1 MGEFFKHA
9 VAGKRTAACAFA
21 QALFG
26 AVLVALCTAFV
37 ACSSAPAKKN
47 ADPAPVADSVQA
59 ASTEET
65 ASKVDPG
72 NLDTAHAAFIQAVD
86 MEMRGLT
93 HEADS
98 MWMLAWRYDPQS
110 RYLAFKVVEKML
122 AVGADSV
129 AASIAKNA
137 NKLKGKKTVSQY
149 EIMAHVYLKEGVAD
163 SARKYFVLALD
174 SSKYQ
179 DMKMLYDYS
188 LFLEAVQDKKEL
200 VRVYDMLLPQTN
212 YIQSLFARQV
222 NLLVELGRDSAL
234 VDLFGRAH
242 DATGQKEKLAKMV
255 QVLVM
260 QKRFAEARAIA
271 DTITSSLDDDG
282 KIIELALLTYAGAPK
297 EDMLA
302 FLKKKYYND
311 GVRAPEL
318 VYHLGLNEYMLHEV
332 DSAKVHLEDV
342 HLKLVND
349 KEAGAHACRTLS
361 AMAFSRGQNT
371 EGVRYAEQA
380 DSLLAGEG
388 KVFLA
393 IALGTAKEYNRAY
406 ALLDSMLGVWINW
419 RPMEG
424 VADSVLLKKL
434 KAQAMAKYRRF
445 QRAYA
450 DVLMIQARD
459 LENSGMLTSVISDF
473 VMGNPKQSL
482 RDSLNRAAAREA
494 RTKAE
499 LFWESILAEEPDD
512 VDLRFTM
519 ARNLERLGR
528 IDEMFAMFE
537 AIFKSPQLHKLNYS
551 EVANYYGY
559 TLINLNRS
567 RAEVEYGYSLV
578 LKALDSIKGEKPD
591 AIIDSKAW
599 GLYRLGRF
607 SEALEVIMQVKPEKF
622 KDDVEYLEH
631 LGAIQVGAGKQAE
644 ATETYRKLLKLKP
657 KHPAALEFLKG
668 KK

>member
-1 MGEFFKHA
+1 MKFSAK
-9 VAGKRTAACAFA
+9 
-21 QALFG
+21 LP
-26 AVLVALCTAFV
+26 AVLLCTAFALV
-37 ACSSAPAKKN
+37 ACSSAPVKKTEDN
-47 ADPAPVADSVQA
+47 APAEAPAVAAD
-59 ASTEET
+59 EEDEFHGI
-65 ASKVDPG
+65 APG
-72 NLDTAHAAFIQAVD
+72 NLDTAHAAFIQALD
-86 MEMRGLT
+86 LEMRGLQ

-98 MWMLAWRYDPQS
+98 MWMLAWRYDPRS
-110 RYLAFKVVEKML
+110 RYLSFRVAQKML

-129 AASIAKNA
+129 AASIAKQA
-137 NKLKGKKTVSQY
+137 NKLPGKRTAGQF
-149 EIMAHVYLKEGVAD
+149 ETMAHVFLKESAAD
-163 SARKYFVLALD
+163 SARKYFLLALD

-179 DMKMLYDYS
+179 DMRMLYDYS

-200 VRVYDMLLPQTN
+200 VRVYDLLLPQTN
-212 YIQSLFARQV
+212 YIQSLFGRQV
-222 NLLVELGRDSAL
+222 NLLVELGKDSAL
-234 VDLFGRAH
+234 VELFGRAH
-242 DATGQKEKLAKMV
+242 DATGDKEKLAKMV
-255 QVLVM
+255 QVMVI
-260 QKRFAEARAIA
+260 QKRFAEVRAIA
-271 DTITSSLDDDG
+271 DTITSSLEDDG
-282 KIIELALLTYAGAPK
+282 KIIELALLTYANAPK
-297 EDMLA
+297 EEMLA
-302 FLKKKYYND
+302 FLKKKYYKD
-311 GVRAPEL
+311 SVRVPEL

-332 DSAKVHLEDV
+332 DSAKVHLEDA

-361 AMAFSRGQNT
+361 AIAFSRGQNKD
-371 EGVRYAEQA
+371 GVRYAEQA
-380 DSLLAGEG
+380 DSLLMGEG

-393 IALGTAKEYNRAY
+393 LALGTAKEYGKSY

-424 VADSVLLKKL
+424 IADSVLMKKL
-434 KAQAMAKYRRF
+434 KAQAMLKYRRF

-450 DVLMIQARD
+450 DVLMMQARD
-459 LENSGMLTSVISDF
+459 LEEKGTFTGIINSF
-473 VMGNPKQSL
+473 VMGKPKETL

-499 LFWESILAEEPDD
+499 LFWESVLAEEPDD
-512 VDLRFTM
+512 VVLRFSM

-537 AIFKSPQLHKLNYS
+537 TILKSPNLQPKLSYS

-559 TLINLNRS
+559 TLINLNRN

-578 LKALDSIKGEKPD
+578 VKALDSIKGDKPD

-607 SEALEVIMQVKPEKF
+607 DEALEVIMQVNPEKF
-622 KDDVEYLEH
+622 KDDDEYLEH
-631 LGAIQVGAGKQAE
+631 LGAIQVAAGKQAE
-644 ATETYRKLLKLKP
+644 AAETYRKLLKLSP

>member
-59 ASTEET
+59 AST
-65 ASKVDPG
+65 
-72 NLDTAHAAFIQAVD
+72 AVD

-110 RYLAFKVVEKML
+110 RYLAFKIAEKML
-122 AVGADSV
+122 AVGADSI
-129 AASIAKNA
+129 AASIAKQA
-137 NKLKGKKTVSQY
+137 NNLKGKKTVSQY
-149 EIMAHVYLKEGVAD
+149 ELMAHVYLKEGVAD

-242 DATGQKEKLAKMV
+242 DATGHKEKLAKMV

-271 DTITSSLDDDG
+271 DTITSSLEDDG
-282 KIIELALLTYAGAPK
+282 KIIELALLTYADAPK

-311 GVRAPEL
+311 GVRVPEL
-318 VYHLGLNEYMLHEV
+318 VYHLGLSEYIQHEV
-332 DSAKVHLEDV
+332 DSARVHLEDA

-349 KEAGAHACRTLS
+349 REAGAHACRTLS
-361 AMAFSRGQNT
+361 AMAFGRGENKV
-371 EGVRYAEQA
+371 GVRYAEQA

-393 IALGTAKEYNRAY
+393 IALGTAKEYDRAY

-434 KAQAMAKYRRF
+434 KTQAMAKYRRF

-459 LENSGMLTSVISDF
+459 LEGQNAFTSVINS
-473 VMGNPKQSL
+473 SL
-482 RDSLNRAAAREA
+482 
-494 RTKAE
+494 
-499 LFWESILAEEPDD
+499 
-512 VDLRFTM
+512 
-519 ARNLERLGR
+519 
-528 IDEMFAMFE
+528 
-537 AIFKSPQLHKLNYS
+537 
-551 EVANYYGY
+551 
-559 TLINLNRS
+559 
-567 RAEVEYGYSLV
+567 
-578 LKALDSIKGEKPD
+578 
-591 AIIDSKAW
+591 
-599 GLYRLGRF
+599 
-607 SEALEVIMQVKPEKF
+607 
-622 KDDVEYLEH
+622 
-631 LGAIQVGAGKQAE
+631 AGI
-644 ATETYRKLLKLKP
+644 P
-657 KHPAALEFLKG
+657 
-668 KK
+668 

>member
-9 VAGKRTAACAFA
+9 VAAKRTAACAFA
-21 QALFG
+21 QALFC

-47 ADPAPVADSVQA
+47 AEPTPAAPPVQA
-59 ASTEET
+59 ASSEEA
-65 ASKVDPG
+65 ASNVDPG

-129 AASIAKNA
+129 AASIAKQA
-137 NKLKGKKTVSQY
+137 NNLKGKRTVSQY
-149 EIMAHVYLKEGVAD
+149 EVMAHVYLKEGIAD

-179 DMKMLYDYS
+179 DMRMLYDYS

-222 NLLVELGRDSAL
+222 NLLVELGKDSAL
-234 VDLFGRAH
+234 VELFGRAH

-260 QKRFAEARAIA
+260 QKRYAEVRAIA
-271 DTITSSLDDDG
+271 DTITSSLEDDG

-297 EDMLA
+297 EEMLA

-311 GVRAPEL
+311 GVRVPEL
-318 VYHLGLNEYMLHEV
+318 VYHLGLNEYMQHEV
-332 DSAKVHLEDV
+332 DSAQVHLEDA

-361 AMAFSRGQNT
+361 AIAFGRGQNK
-371 EGVRYAEQA
+371 EGIRYAEQA
-380 DSLLAGEG
+380 DSLLQGEG

-393 IALGTAKEYNRAY
+393 LALGTAKEYDKAY

-434 KAQAMAKYRRF
+434 KAQAMVKYRRF

-450 DVLMIQARD
+450 DVLMIQAR
-459 LENSGMLTSVISDF
+459 ENENRIMAAETFNDF
-473 VMGNPKQSL
+473 FAGKQNVTMK
-482 RDSLNRAAAREA
+482 DSLSRAAAREA
-494 RTKAE
+494 RTKAH
-499 LFWESILAEEPDD
+499 LFWESILAEDPDD
-512 VDLRFTM
+512 VELRFTM

-537 AIFKSPQLHKLNYS
+537 AILKSPNLKKLNYS

-559 TLINLNRS
+559 TLLNLNRNKS
-567 RAEVEYGYSLV
+567 EVEYGYSLV
-578 LKALDSIKGEKPD
+578 IKALESIKGDKPD

-607 SEALEVIMQVKPEKF
+607 DEALEVIMQVNPEKF
-622 KDDVEYLEH
+622 KDDDEYLEH
-631 LGAIQVGAGKQAE
+631 LAAIQDAAGKKTE
-644 ATETYRKLLKLKP
+644 AAETYRRLLKLRP
-657 KHPAALEFLKG
+657 RHPAALEFLKG